1 MGSAPFDEPR
11 APRRKADVVRCP
23 FGCCCRRRRRRR
35 RRHCCIIVI
44 VTKVAVVG
52 GIDVGEQSSDDV
64 RRQHRREM
72 VVVRGDA
79 LEQGVPDRQQRG
91 RRMVLRA
98 SWWRDAFSR
107 TSRYQ
112 CMKKKIKMKSA
123 VSKRGLKNFIL
134 ACPCYMKGGDGGRKS
149 VDKKSG

>member
-35 RRHCCIIVI
+35 RCCIIVI

-72 VVVRGDA
+72 LVVRGDA
-79 LEQGVPDRQQRG
+79 LEQGEPDRQQRG

-98 SWWRDAFSR
+98 SWWRDPLSR
-107 TSRYQ
+107 TSRYRH
-112 CMKKKIKMKSA
+112 MKIKIKSA
-123 VSKRGLKNFIL
+123 VSKRGLKNLFWL
-134 ACPCYMKGGDGGRKS
+134 AL
-149 VDKKSG
+149 VT